1 MCWVG
6 ISSHIIMWVHGLV
19 QSRQSNQYG
28 LTEADDNIIQAMRNL
43 HSPTR
48 GSNEASVEFNARLA
62 TSQRLRKDIEDSDR
76 ERRNKSRQ
84 QEDLLAEVKRLRQEH
99 KAYEN
104 DRRQHKA
111 AKRDRESKRS
121 HKNAKPDKEMRRRE
135 LQRVA
140 RNASCP

>member
-1 MCWVG
+1 M
-6 ISSHIIMWVHGLV
+6 H
-19 QSRQSNQYG
+19 
-28 LTEADDNIIQAMRNL
+28 NL

-62 TSQRLRKDIEDSDR
+62 ASQRLRKDIEDSDR
-76 ERRNKSRQ
+76 ERRNRARQ
-84 QEDLLAEVKRLRQEH
+84 QEDLLAEVRRLCQEH

-104 DRRQHKA
+104 DCRQHKA

-135 LQRVA
+135 HYREWLATQVVLDTMCEGDLNSTGYTNIPA
-140 RNASCP
+140 RDK